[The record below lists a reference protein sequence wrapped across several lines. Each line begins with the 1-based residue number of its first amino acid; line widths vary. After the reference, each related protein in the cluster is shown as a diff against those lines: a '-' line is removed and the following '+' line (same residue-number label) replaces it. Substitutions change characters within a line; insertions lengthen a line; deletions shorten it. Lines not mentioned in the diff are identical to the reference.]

1 MVQDKVVYINRI
13 KSVIQKM
20 EGLIS
25 FYEKQSKATDDAVCA
40 SFLKNVADKKCI
52 QLVILERMLRNQGM
66 EIVPLKGNEPH
77 ESDVSGH
84 GLFEKNL
91 EEIFNFISK
100 QSLNDLKALSFF
112 SMENRF
118 ARQLFKA
125 MFELENAI
133 IFTISPK
140 ARRKPISNVR
150 NPKRRSSPP
159 REDPDHSPLLRLPA
173 ESKSSFTIS
182 SERYCFPAAPA
193 SRRLPFSFSS

>member
-125 MFELENAI
+125 MFELEEDFLVFVECDYLHHLAQSTAQADFKRSQPEKAI
-133 IFTISPK
+133 
-140 ARRKPISNVR
+140 
-150 NPKRRSSPP
+150 
-159 REDPDHSPLLRLPA
+159 L
-173 ESKSSFTIS
+173 
-182 SERYCFPAAPA
+182 A
-193 SRRLPFSFSS
+193 SA